1 MAKTLIDPEGRF
13 YDLIN
18 PVIEDAGCRL
28 VRVRLT
34 SSEREGQIVEIMIE
48 AGENAEDFNLD
59 KCATVNRSLSALFE
73 VEDPI
78 SGAYRLEVGSP
89 GIDRPLTRLEDF
101 ALYNGMVAKIEL
113 EDPIETGQK
122 RFRGVIKSLD
132 KEVITLITD
141 EGDYALPFKE
151 FKKAGLV
158 MTDELMSASKD
169 GQFNKTKKSE
179 TKE

>member
-18 PVIEDAGCRL
+18 PVIEDMGCRL

-34 SSEREGQIVEIMIE
+34 SSDRDGQIVEIMIE
-48 AGENAEDFNLD
+48 AGEETTDFNLD
-59 KCATVNRSLSALFE
+59 KCASVNRSLSAVFE

-101 ALYNGMVAKIEL
+101 ALYKDMVAKIEL
-113 EDPIETGQK
+113 HDPIETGQK
-122 RFRGVIKSLD
+122 RFRGVIKGVD
-132 KEVITLITD
+132 KELVKLRTD
-141 EGDYALPFKE
+141 EGDYELPFKE

-158 MTDELMSASKD
+158 MTDELMEASKN